1 MSVIFIPSKKI
12 YDVSHDKVA
21 DNIITSVELS
31 YNNVTVNYG
40 NILNRE
46 YTLNYWRRNSDN
58 SGIEGVYNDVEQ
70 TEGFE
75 LTATGTLDFG
85 QVTGTLRLPYD
96 KLTRFDVDP
105 SGVEVIKLLSHKV
118 KSVQRISV
126 DEGVSSYEITSFYTP
141 TLKRI
146 YAEGEKGI
154 IELSFSQLISLAVG
168 DKIRYILSETISI
181 VGDYITTEQ
190 TSKRIGGG
198 EKTFAISAN
207 SLMQDTNTN
216 LEKFA
221 NDILANYGK
230 GKETITARCSVGE
243 YYDENGELVIS
254 TKTADKMTFE
264 HYDRVVFM
272 TRNGWGTDSPISLN
286 ANGNAKVFEVL
297 GVKILAD
304 GAVWQELKAR
314 EVGEV
319 AVEVQLP
326 SPILRIVGDTLQIT
340 DISGKAEEF
349 DVYVNG
355 GLAATIT
362 ATEYDLSALGLPNG
376 SHTVWAVARASGY
389 KQSAKSQS
397 LWYILKEQLSTTYY
411 TEVNSANGLT
421 YFITSNDYTIEGGTY
436 KIGEQG

>member
-12 YDVSHDKVA
+12 YDVNHKKISNNA
-21 DNIITSVELS
+21 ITKIEQSFYGITKEFGNVLTTE
-31 YNNVTVNYG
+31 YNLRFFEDDPRVDINPAFTLYTTPENNYG
-40 NILNRE
+40 F
-46 YTLNYWRRNSDN
+46 
-58 SGIEGVYNDVEQ
+58 V
-70 TEGFE
+70 FE
-75 LTATGTLDFG
+75 
-85 QVTGTLRLPYD
+85 QVTENGITRLNSTLALPFN
-96 KLTRFDVDP
+96 KLTGFIFGTND
-105 SGVEVIKLLSHKV
+105 SGETPLTSHKL
-118 KSVQRISV
+118 KSTRRISTEYGTAFIEKTELLMPIV
-126 DEGVSSYEITSFYTP
+126 TKIDRLAKVIYLKYSVVLQENNEITYSDT
-141 TLKRI
+141 
-146 YAEGEKGI
+146 
-154 IELSFSQLISLAVG
+154 ISL
-168 DKIRYILSETISI
+168 
-181 VGDYITTEQ
+181 VGDYIVPEEQ
-190 TSKRIGGG
+190 TQTIGDGNKSMHLPSNEIIQEG
-198 EKTFAISAN
+198 
-207 SLMQDTNTN
+207 NTN

-230 GKETITARCSVGE
+230 GKETITVRCSIGE
-243 YYDENGELVIS
+243 YYDEYGDLVIS

-286 ANGNAKVFEVL
+286 ANGNAKVFEVV
-297 GVKILAD
+297 GVRVLAD

-326 SPILRIVGDTLQIT
+326 SPIVRIVGDTLQIT

-355 GLAATIT
+355 GLVATIT
-362 ATEYDLSALGLPNG
+362 DTEYDLSALSLPYG

-397 LWYILKEQLSTTYY
+397 LWYILKEQFSTTYY

-421 YFITSNDYTIEGGTY
+421 YFITSNDYTVVNGTY